1 MSLASSNNQDPPP
14 ELPESYA
21 RSGYSDLRAACA
33 SRFRDASRAID
44 ECLDREEAAERKRRQ
59 ERREA
64 EARIAD
70 TMQRNPGLSR
80 APKRISFMPLVER
93 LRIQATKI
101 KEDYERAIFV
111 PRLSAS
117 FGDPSFSDRTRDGEQ
132 VFRQILRAFVSFPD
146 PPTPFQHKL
155 FAACASACAPM
166 IFGEEFFSDPTRCLS
181 IIGGRYTDGIVGV
194 LTGRKTGKS
203 TGLAYI
209 AISFMFVIKNWK
221 GIIVSKTLEQA
232 KIILDTIKGLIQV
245 HPLWAELGFKVV
257 ESRATALVIQSK
269 DGSLRWIES
278 RCGSGEVRA
287 TPTPPRPLLLLRCF
301 SAPSA
306 VAVVPRLAVLQSCID
321 GTRTHPRNR
330 FPFHAIRSTVPDE
343 RGPARRSEPQTRRRD
358 QGRKA

>member
-1 MSLASSNNQDPPP
+1 MPATFNPFSQAPPL
-14 ELPESYA
+14 ELPQSYA
-21 RSGYSDLRAACA
+21 RSGYSDLRTAC
-33 SRFRDASRAID
+33 SNRYRDAGRTID
-44 ECLDREEAAERKRRQ
+44 ELLDQEEVAENKRRQ
-59 ERREA
+59 DRKEA
-64 EARIAD
+64 EARIAE
-70 TMQRNPGLSR
+70 TMQRNPNISR

-111 PRLSAS
+111 PRLSSS
-117 FGDPSFSDRTRDGEQ
+117 FGDPSFNDRTRDGEQ
-132 VFRQILRAFVSFPD
+132 VFRQILKAFVSFPD

-209 AISFMFVIKNWK
+209 AIAFMFVIKNWK

-269 DGSLRWIES
+269 DRSLRWIES
-278 RCGSGEVRA
+278 RCGSGEVRVV
-287 TPTPPRPLLLLRCF
+287 TPSSFWC
-301 SAPSA
+301 
-306 VAVVPRLAVLQSCID
+306 
-321 GTRTHPRNR
+321 
-330 FPFHAIRSTVPDE
+330 RSGLGCDPWSKAARS
-343 RGPARRSEPQTRRRD
+343 RGRRKNASTKAQGSVPQTFFSKS
-358 QGRKA
+358 QGVQKFT